1 MQITVPWFKIK
12 IDNNFTGD
20 IISLVTPNFNRVFVE
35 KIVKIQRKNYKRI
48 SSV

>member
-20 IISLVTPNFNRVFVE
+20 IISLHL
-35 KIVKIQRKNYKRI
+35 I
-48 SSV
+48 SMEFSLKK

>member
-20 IISLVTPNFNRVFVE
+20 IISLVTPNFNGVFRWKNSENTKE
-35 KIVKIQRKNYKRI
+35 KL
-48 SSV
+48 